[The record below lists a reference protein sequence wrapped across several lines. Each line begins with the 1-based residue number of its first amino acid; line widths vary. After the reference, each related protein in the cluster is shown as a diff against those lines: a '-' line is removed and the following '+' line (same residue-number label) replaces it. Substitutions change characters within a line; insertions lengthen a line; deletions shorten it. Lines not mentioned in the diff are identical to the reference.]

1 MRTLA
6 LISVLAA
13 AGLCSTTKPACPE
26 AKAPAPTDKQVLD
39 LGCGNL
45 TADKHGSNAF
55 YVPGGMPTEEK
66 SIVMERSFV
75 SAIQGNLDRETLEY
89 RNAERD

>member
-1 MRTLA
+1 MRTMALLSLLA
-6 LISVLAA
+6 V
-13 AGLCSTTKPACPE
+13 AGICSTTKPTCPE
-26 AKAPAPTDKQVLD
+26 ANVPVSTDKEIMN
-39 LGCGNL
+39 LGCVDL
-45 TADKHGSNAF
+45 KADKHGSNAF
-55 YVPGGMPTEEK
+55 YVPGGLPTEEK